1 MRFVSPVPF
10 ERHAAGAGRP
20 LLYLLTLA
28 LAVFVLGALAPRAWA
43 AVAPSARGPIATIG
57 KRTVEAEDIQRA
69 AQVMYMD
76 PLRVRSPA
84 QWRRKLLDRCVDRE
98 LLSMEAERLGLP
110 DDPIVRKRFQD
121 REYFRLYRELYERVL
136 IPGIE
141 PTRAQL
147 DSLRKTGLYRSLDL
161 YYIVM
166 LDDERGTQK
175 EVAQKILDR
184 IRAGASFDSMAFT
197 YSVHPSRLQKGHF
210 GPTLVRDLAPASYKD
225 VNAAKPGD
233 VLGLYSGRPG
243 RNTYHQIYKI
253 GGFTELSDDSLRNL
267 VRTERTNNL
276 IRLHEEELLT
286 RYHFTMSPATEK
298 ALLFTLGSE
307 ARDSILA
314 SLSPD
319 GTRPE
324 RGVRPAL
331 GILARVDGDSLTF
344 LDFYHRTRLTVG
356 STGRLRVRDATHL
369 RDIFGR
375 AFYQG
380 LAVRDAKERG
390 FASEPK
396 TARELRLM
404 RDEEAVLAMVD
415 RARPADPNPEAL
427 RAYFEQRASE
437 YQRPAAW
444 VARVGM
450 FQNRDSA
457 LAALRDWNGTGASDS
472 AFIARGLGEQPR
484 ATPAGLLPGRTAQLT
499 YFEQERD
506 PLSRA
511 VRLLSEGQFTPVV
524 ETTQG
529 YAVARVI
536 RREPARPFAMDE
548 VIDRVRR
555 DWREEKENEWVLR
568 QLERMRAKTPIKVVP
583 ARLDAVKLSVAK
595 TTGAGA
601 GGASR

>member
-1 MRFVSPVPF
+1 MRFASPVPF
-10 ERHAAGAGRP
+10 ERHLAGVGRR
-20 LLYLLTLA
+20 LILLLTLA
-28 LAVFVLGALAPRAWA
+28 LAVLVLGALAPRAMA
-43 AVAPSARGPIATIG
+43 AIPPSARGPIATIG
-57 KRTVEAEDIQRA
+57 KRTVEAQDIQRA
-69 AQVMYMD
+69 AQVMYND

-110 DDPIVRKRFQD
+110 DDPVVRKRFQD
-121 REYFRLYRELYERVL
+121 REYFRLYRELHERVL
-136 IPGIE
+136 VPGIE
-141 PTRAQL
+141 PTQAQL

-166 LDDERGTQK
+166 FDDERGTQK

-197 YSVHPSRLQKGHF
+197 YSAHPSRLQKGHF

-243 RNTYHQIYKI
+243 RTTYHQIYKI

-267 VRTERTNNL
+267 VRTERSNNL

-286 RYHFTMSPATEK
+286 KYHFTVDPATEK

-344 LDFYHRTRLTVG
+344 LDFHNRTRLMVG
-356 STGRLRVRDATHL
+356 PTGRLRVQDALHL
-369 RDIFGR
+369 RDILGR
-375 AFYQG
+375 AFYQS

-404 RDEEAVLAMVD
+404 RDQEAVLAMVG
-415 RARPADPNPEAL
+415 RARPPDPKPDAL
-427 RAYFEQRASE
+427 RAYFESHASE

-450 FQNRDSA
+450 FQSRDSA
-457 LAALRDWNGTGASDS
+457 QAALRDWNGTDASDS
-472 AFIARGLGEQPR
+472 AFVARGLGEQPR
-484 ATPAGLLPGRTAQLT
+484 AT
-499 YFEQERD
+499 
-506 PLSRA
+506 
-511 VRLLSEGQFTPVV
+511 
-524 ETTQG
+524 
-529 YAVARVI
+529 
-536 RREPARPFAMDE
+536 
-548 VIDRVRR
+548 
-555 DWREEKENEWVLR
+555 
-568 QLERMRAKTPIKVVP
+568 
-583 ARLDAVKLSVAK
+583 
-595 TTGAGA
+595 
-601 GGASR
+601 